1 MIVIRVARIVEA
13 TRGVFDS
20 SSSPPWRHHALEL
33 AKQIRAEDPRMHK
46 LHVVTEIANRW
57 KRDPDPCPSTGHLV
71 RALREWEE
79 NGKLALR
86 IR

>member
-1 MIVIRVARIVEA
+1 
-13 TRGVFDS
+13 
-20 SSSPPWRHHALEL
+20 
-33 AKQIRAEDPRMHK
+33 MHK